1 MSEPLPDPTAP
12 VTPPPAEVAQAAAQR
27 ALGDYL
33 VAQQGSNPYSNSAV
47 GLGIALVLFVGGFMG
62 LGWVATR
69 IHARPLATFAFVCAA
84 VAVFAVI
91 MAIRALRAGFTA
103 TYVFTNG
110 VVHTKNRKI
119 DVVTWP
125 DIDEL
130 LLWKAGGKTTLRGKL
145 LGYYIVTL
153 DGRKLALEARSAKG
167 DGTVGEVLQQIVR
180 DLGRPVRDSG
190 PYTGRLRV

>member
-1 MSEPLPDPTAP
+1 MYCCCRIAVTSSRRLRTPTFSKADFRCSWTVFVVMCSRSEISRVDLPRHT
-12 VTPPPAEVAQAAAQR
+12 
-27 ALGDYL
+27 
-33 VAQQGSNPYSNSAV
+33 N
-47 GLGIALVLFVGGFMG
+47 
-62 LGWVATR
+62 
-69 IHARPLATFAFVCAA
+69 ARPLATFAFVCAA
-84 VAVFAVI
+84 VALFAVI
-91 MAIRALRAGFTA
+91 MAIRALLAGFTA

-110 VVHTKNRKI
+110 LVHTKNRKI

-130 LLWKAGGKTTLRGKL
+130 LLWKAGGKTTFRGKL
-145 LGYYIVTL
+145 LGYYLITL